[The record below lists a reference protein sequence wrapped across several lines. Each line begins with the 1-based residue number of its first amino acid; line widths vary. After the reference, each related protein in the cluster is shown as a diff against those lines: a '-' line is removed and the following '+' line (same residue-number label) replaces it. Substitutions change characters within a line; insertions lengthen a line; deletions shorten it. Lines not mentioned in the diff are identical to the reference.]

1 MGNAPGQSF
10 EKEKREKKEEQ
21 TLGMS
26 SKFTAGSTAGAA
38 LMETEVQPKVCVDDP
53 SYFVTP

>member
-1 MGNAPGQSF
+1 MGNSRGHSF
-10 EKEKREKKEEQ
+10 EMEKREKKEEQ
-21 TLGMS
+21 TLGMT

-38 LMETEVQPKVCVDDP
+38 FMETEVQPKDCGDDP